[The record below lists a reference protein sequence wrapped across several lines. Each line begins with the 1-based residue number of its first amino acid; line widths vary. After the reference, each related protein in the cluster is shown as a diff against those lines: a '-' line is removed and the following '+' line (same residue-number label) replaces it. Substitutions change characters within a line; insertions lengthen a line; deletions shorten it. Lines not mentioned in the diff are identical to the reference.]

1 MLCLGL
7 LTVLILMTLKAA
19 TLERIEPKFG
29 ALYENL
35 RVEHTSFARIYPV
48 WFMLKR
54 IAFVAMVFNFEYT
67 HGMVVFMLYMYLFEM
82 SCVLAYQPFHN
93 LGDMKLEV
101 FNQAAA
107 YVFLVVL
114 QIFNQKHMEDFS
126 AEDLKIEAG
135 EEIVESELFISPQ

>member
-1 MLCLGL
+1 
-7 LTVLILMTLKAA
+7 
-19 TLERIEPKFG
+19 
-29 ALYENL
+29 
-35 RVEHTSFARIYPV
+35 
-48 WFMLKR
+48 
-54 IAFVAMVFNFEYT
+54 
-67 HGMVVFMLYMYLFEM
+67 
-82 SCVLAYQPFHN
+82 
-93 LGDMKLEV
+93 MKLEV